1 MPSNQLLL
9 MVQVTCAPDHLD
21 AFNTWYNSHLPNLL
35 RIPGYLWAQRY
46 LSLDERNRFTA
57 LYGIRSPDDLLNL
70 VQWDGTDFDPI
81 AAREYAGWQKLQGP
95 SQRLGNVYE
104 QISGSPLRELLLLS
118 DRPLS
123 IVAADVDPGQE
134 AQWNQWYTE
143 SHVPN
148 LLKVPGY
155 VLSGRFR
162 VLNHPA
168 LAGWNTGPKFLALYE
183 IESEDVLPSLRV
195 GDSMDS
201 DARADLNRWQEFGTP
216 HVKNFSWGFHRLI
229 SKHFKWPE
237 N

>member
-70 VQWDGTDFDPI
+70 VQWDGTDLDPI
-81 AAREYAGWQKLQGP
+81 AAREYAGWQKLQGL

-104 QISGSPLRELLLLS
+104 QISVSPLRELLLLS

-162 VLNHPA
+162 VLDHPA
-168 LAGWNTGPKFLALYE
+168 LAGWMRWTPKFGQVAKR
-183 IESEDVLPSLRV
+183 ESRS
-195 GDSMDS
+195 
-201 DARADLNRWQEFGTP
+201 
-216 HVKNFSWGFHRLI
+216 
-229 SKHFKWPE
+229 
-237 N
+237 